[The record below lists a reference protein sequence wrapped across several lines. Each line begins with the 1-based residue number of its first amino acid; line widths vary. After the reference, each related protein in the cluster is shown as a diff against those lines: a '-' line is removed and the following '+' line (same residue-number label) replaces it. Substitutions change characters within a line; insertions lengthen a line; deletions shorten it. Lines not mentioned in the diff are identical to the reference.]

1 MTDGLVALALEQR
14 QAARARKDFAAADAI
29 RDQLTSPRRLRRGH
43 PAGTPMGAE
52 PLMAGN
58 SQRRGRTTG
67 AGKKTATAGTGG
79 KNRRSLAGRGATP
92 PAEAR
97 PGHPAQRRA
106 AADQRQRA
114 DRARARARA
123 EETPE
128 LLLGRNPVVEALRAK
143 IPATALYVVTGDNQR
158 TSDERIAEA
167 MALAADRGLP
177 LLEVGK
183 AEFDRMSQGAL
194 HQGIGLQVPPYDYA
208 HPDDL
213 LDLARNSGRPPLIV
227 ALDGVTDPRNLGAVV
242 RSAAAF
248 DAHGVVVPQRRAVGM
263 TASAWRTSAGAAA
276 RIPVARAVNLARALA
291 SYQDAGL
298 QTVGL
303 AGDGDVDLRRVRRVR
318 RPGGARRRRRGHRA
332 VPAGA
337 GALRRRR
344 PHPDRPR
351 HRVAQRQRRRRHRPL
366 RRRPPP
372 AADPPDRDR
381 EPGAVLPRRAR
392 AARCGEPSGRS
403 GRRDRRQPSSWA
415 TV

>member
-1 MTDGLVALALEQR
+1 
-14 QAARARKDFAAADAI
+14 
-29 RDQLTSPRRLRRGH
+29 
-43 PAGTPMGAE
+43 MGAD

-79 KNRRSLAGRGATP
+79 KGRRALAGRGATP

-106 AADQRQRA
+106 AADQRARA
-114 DRARARARA
+114 DRARARAKS

-167 MALAADRGLP
+167 LALSADRGLP

-183 AEFDRMSQGAL
+183 AEFDRMSGGAL

-213 LDLARNSGRPPLIV
+213 LDIARDSGRPPLIV
-227 ALDGVTDPRNLGAVV
+227 AMDGVTDPRNLGAVV

-276 RIPVARAVNLARALA
+276 RLRVARAVNLSRALA

-303 AGDGDVDLRRVRRVR
+303 AGDGDVDLHDYDGFADPVALVVGAEGTGLSRLVREKCDVVVR
-318 RPGGARRRRRGHRA
+318 IPIAKATESLNVSVAAGVALYVTAAARRS
-332 VPAGA
+332 
-337 GALRRRR
+337 
-344 PHPDRPR
+344 
-351 HRVAQRQRRRRHRPL
+351 AQ
-366 RRRPPP
+366 
-372 AADPPDRDR
+372 
-381 EPGAVLPRRAR
+381 
-392 AARCGEPSGRS
+392 
-403 GRRDRRQPSSWA
+403 
-415 TV
+415 

>member
-1 MTDGLVALALEQR
+1 
-14 QAARARKDFAAADAI
+14 
-29 RDQLTSPRRLRRGH
+29 
-43 PAGTPMGAE
+43 
-52 PLMAGN
+52 MAGN

-67 AGKKTATAGTGG
+67 ASKKGATAGTGG
-79 KNRRSLAGRGATP
+79 KGRRALAGRGATP

-106 AADQRQRA
+106 SADAHQRA
-114 DRARARARA
+114 DRARARQRA
-123 EETPE
+123 EESPE
-128 LLLGRNPVVEALRAK
+128 LLLGRNPVVEALRAR
-143 IPATALYVVTGDNQR
+143 IPANALYVVTGD
-158 TSDERIAEA
+158 TSRGGTDERITEA
-167 MALAADRGLP
+167 IALAGDRGLP

-213 LDLARNSGRPPLIV
+213 IDLARNSGRPPLIV

-276 RIPVARAVNLARALA
+276 RIPVARAVNLARSLA

-303 AGDGDVDLRRVRRVR
+303 AADGDLDLDRYDGFADPVALVVGAEGTGLSRLVRERCDVVVR
-318 RPGGARRRRRGHRA
+318 IPIDRDTESLNVSVAAGIALYAAAAARR
-332 VPAGA
+332 
-337 GALRRRR
+337 
-344 PHPDRPR
+344 
-351 HRVAQRQRRRRHRPL
+351 
-366 RRRPPP
+366 
-372 AADPPDRDR
+372 
-381 EPGAVLPRRAR
+381 
-392 AARCGEPSGRS
+392 
-403 GRRDRRQPSSWA
+403 
-415 TV
+415 